1 METNKKNL
9 LLFPKYRQISYDFL
23 FFYTINVL
31 FLTQVKGL
39 TVATV
44 VLAETLYSV
53 FGVLFQIPAFHIITK
68 IGRRKGTILGNFL
81 NCLYLIFIITFCNQ
95 NWQLYLTEIFAAMGF
110 ALKDTAENSI
120 LNESINI
127 TQAEKSRVFSRI
139 QGKAI
144 SRYYFWS
151 AISLILS
158 GFLYN
163 INKFIP
169 ITLSLI
175 ITIITLFLSTRLHEP
190 VVISIVKDDE
200 GNDVVEEKST
210 DEMEDTVSIKE
221 ALKFAFKSARCRC
234 LLLYTGIIF
243 GIKIV
248 LITLEVSLL
257 EDLNVSSVFIG
268 ILFAILN
275 IVSSISST
283 IQNVFQQKF
292 KNRTLAVIG
301 ISIAVSCILAGL
313 FAIAKLPLYITVA
326 LIALTYIVKYSAI
339 GLYDVFTTKYLSNFT
354 NEKIDTQLFTIHNIL
369 DSLFSAILGFMVSI
383 IVSYIDTAHTYI
395 IFGIISL
402 VLLLGMLK
410 YMSKRVG
417 LDPTKYSDYEK
428 QYDKTDEAKGEN
440 ADFSEHIA

>member
-1 METNKKNL
+1 
-9 LLFPKYRQISYDFL
+9 
-23 FFYTINVL
+23 
-31 FLTQVKGL
+31 
-39 TVATV
+39 
-44 VLAETLYSV
+44 
-53 FGVLFQIPAFHIITK
+53 
-68 IGRRKGTILGNFL
+68 
-81 NCLYLIFIITFCNQ
+81 
-95 NWQLYLTEIFAAMGF
+95 MGF

-127 TQAEKSRVFSRI
+127 SQAEKSKVFSRI

-169 ITLSLI
+169 ITLSLV
-175 ITIITLFLSTRLHEP
+175 ITVITLVLSTKLHEP
-190 VVISIVKDDE
+190 VVISIVKDED
-200 GNDVVEEKST
+200 GNDVVKEKTT
-210 DEMEDTVSIKE
+210 DEIEDSVSIKE

-257 EDLNVSSVFIG
+257 EDLNISPIFIG
-268 ILFAILN
+268 FLFAVLN

-301 ISIAVSCILAGL
+301 ISLAVSCILAGT
-313 FAIAKLPLYITVA
+313 FAVLELPLFITVA
-326 LIALTYIVKYSAI
+326 LITITYVVKYSVI

-354 NEKIDTQLFTIHNIL
+354 NERIDTQLFTIHNIL
-369 DSLFSAILGFMVSI
+369 DSLFSAVLGFVASF
-383 IVSYIDTAHTYI
+383 IVSKLDTAHTYI

-402 VLLLGMLK
+402 GLLLLMLK

-417 LDPTKYSDYEK
+417 LDPIKYSDYEK
-428 QYDKTDEAKGEN
+428 QFDKVEECSDDSDN
-440 ADFSEHIA
+440 VSEQIA